1 MLAYPR
7 HLANAPPPRFAAS
20 KRGEDR
26 RPPKKIENGG
36 RSPVLAAPEGLEN
49 RGVESA
55 QTNGGVAD
63 EQRFS
68 YHRRRDVSSRGRE
81 RRALRP
87 PRRRHRA
94 ASPHHPRVRLARRVG
109 HRDTLD
115 R

>member
-26 RPPKKIENGG
+26 RPPKNWGFGG
-36 RSPVLAAPEGLEN
+36 RWPVLAAPGGLEN

-55 QTNGGVAD
+55 QTNEGVAD

-68 YHRRRDVSSRGRE
+68 RQPQSHDRTRHWLRRRDGSSRRRD
-81 RRALRP
+81 RRAVRP

-94 ASPHHPRVRLARRVG
+94 ASR
-109 HRDTLD
+109 
-115 R
+115 